1 MIVNAPA
8 GMKTR
13 EDAVK
18 ENDLQAVASGCLF
31 PEGPVAMADGSVL
44 FVEIEGQTLSRLTPD
59 NEVERLLD
67 LPGGPNGLAIG
78 PDGAAYV
85 CNNGGVYNF
94 IKLSADPRITIP
106 DPGGPPADFRGGRI
120 QRIDL
125 ETHEVTDLY
134 EDYLLDGVRKDLL
147 SPDDIVFDAAG
158 GFYFTDC
165 GAQYEDR
172 IMKGGVFYGTI
183 HGDPLKLVAQIP
195 TANGIGLSKDGGTLY
210 VADTI
215 FARLW
220 KVHIPD
226 PVGKPGV
233 AAPGPVPGS
242 PGEVVMTLPG
252 YQFVDSLKLEACGNV
267 CVATIG
273 LPEGGIT
280 IHHADGSGTERV
292 PVPDPFVTNL
302 CFGVADPQDVW
313 ITASGTGMIYKGR
326 WDRPGMPMAFTA

>member
-1 MIVNAPA
+1 M
-8 GMKTR
+8 
-13 EDAVK
+13 K
-18 ENDLQAVASGCLF
+18 ENDLQEVASGCQF

-44 FVEIEGQTLSRLTPD
+44 FVEIERQTLSRLTPD
-59 NEVERLLD
+59 NRLERLVH

-85 CNNGGVYNF
+85 CNNGGVYDF
-94 IKLSADPRITIP
+94 IRPRELGGLTIP
-106 DPGGPPADFRGGRI
+106 DPKGPPAEFKGGKI

-125 ETHEVTDLY
+125 KTHEVTDLY
-134 EDYLLDGVRKDLL
+134 VDCIVDGDRRKLI
-147 SPDDIVFDAAG
+147 SPDDIVFDATG

-183 HGDPLKLVAQIP
+183 HGDPLKLVARIP
-195 TANGIGLSKDGGTLY
+195 TANGIGLSQDGGTLY

-220 KVHIPD
+220 KLTIPD
-226 PVGKPGV
+226 PISEPGV
-233 AAPGPVPGS
+233 AAGGPVPGS
-242 PGEVVMTLPG
+242 IGEVVMTLPG
-252 YQFVDSLKLEACGNV
+252 NVFVDSLKLEACGNV

-273 LPEGGIT
+273 LPQGGIT
-280 IHHADGSGTERV
+280 IYHADGSAPERV

-313 ITASGTGMIYKGR
+313 ITASGTGKIYKTR
-326 WDRPGMPMAFTA
+326 WDRPGLPLAFTA